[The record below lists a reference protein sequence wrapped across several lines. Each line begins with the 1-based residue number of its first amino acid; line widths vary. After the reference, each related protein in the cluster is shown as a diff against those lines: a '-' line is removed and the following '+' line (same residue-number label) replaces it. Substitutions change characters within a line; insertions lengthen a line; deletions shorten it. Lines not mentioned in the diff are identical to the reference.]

1 MTESNREQKQEP
13 GAPTFEPSA
22 EYQARRQR
30 LDAAM
35 HMQRPDRI
43 PVVPLV
49 IHYYPTRVRGISN
62 ADAMYHMDRTLQA
75 WRDATLE
82 HDWDAAPPAGP
93 VPAAQPLE
101 LLGVKQLAWPGGAIA
116 DNLPFQWIEG
126 EYMMQEEYDELLAD
140 PNGFTVKKLWPRVSN
155 TLTPVSEM
163 LQAPPL
169 PLLLFSNAYSLPRF
183 LGNKI
188 AHPRTVELLEKALE
202 LARVTRRQNTLVK
215 HYTREM
221 MALGFPFAWSGVTFT
236 AFDNISDTLR
246 GMRGTMLDMYQ
257 VPDKLLALIDLFTP
271 YTINASIAM
280 ADAARSRG
288 VFIPLHR
295 GAGGF
300 MSNKQFEKF
309 YWPCLK
315 ALIQGLIDAGLIP
328 IPLLEGDYTP
338 RLEYLAELPRAKV
351 VGHFDV
357 IDRHKAKKTVGDVMC
372 YWGNVPAS
380 IMCTGTPAQVKDDV
394 KALIDMFGDSGLII
408 DSTVGIPD
416 EAKRENVQALSDA
429 VREYGIT

>member
-1 MTESNREQKQEP
+1 MSETNLKP
-13 GAPTFEPSA
+13 GGDSTAAAFEASVD
-22 EYQARRQR
+22 YQARKRR
-30 LDAAM
+30 VDAAM
-35 HMQRPDRI
+35 KMQRPDRI

-49 IHYYPTRVRGISN
+49 VHYYPTRVRGISN

-75 WRDATLE
+75 WKEATIE
-82 HDWDAAPPAGP
+82 HDWDAAPPAGS
-93 VPAAQPLE
+93 VPPAQPME
-101 LLGVKQLAWPGGAIA
+101 LLGVKQMAWPGGSIA
-116 DNLPFQWIEG
+116 ANLPFQWIEG

-140 PNGFTVKKLWPRVSN
+140 PNGFTVKKLWPRISS
-155 TLTPVSEM
+155 TLAPVSGM
-163 LQAPPL
+163 FQSSPL
-169 PLLLFSNAYSLPRF
+169 PLLFFSNAYSLPRM
-183 LGNKI
+183 LGNMI
-188 AHPRTVELLEKALE
+188 AQPQVMDLLEKALE
-202 LARVTRRQNTLVK
+202 LARVTRSQNSLMK

-221 MALGFPFAWSGVTFT
+221 LESGYPFAWSGVTFT

-271 YTINASIAM
+271 FTINASIAM
-280 ADAARSRG
+280 ADATRSRG

-315 ALIQGLIDAGLIP
+315 ALMQGLIDAGLIP

-338 RLEYLAELPRAKV
+338 RLEYLAELPRGKV

-357 IDRHKAKKTVGDVMC
+357 VDRTKAKQILGDVMC
-372 YWGNVPAS
+372 FWGNVPAS
-380 IMCTGTPAQVKDDV
+380 IMCMGKPQQVEDDV
-394 KALIDMFGDSGLII
+394 KELIDMFGDSGLII

-416 EAKRENVQALSDA
+416 EAKRENVQTLSDT
-429 VREYGIT
+429 VRKYGVT